1 MAKIDKS
8 FKDLCMTILSDGR
21 EYENKNRGVK
31 RLQVPSHTLRHLFKD
46 GFPALTNKK
55 LFFDSIVREL
65 EWFLKGQTNIKFLL
79 DNGTN
84 IWNDDSY
91 NWYVKHAKAND
102 GSESNHMYHENEDG
116 SFRMFLKKEFLEIL
130 RNNTYED
137 IKKNYSHWGYT
148 LGDVGKNYS
157 EQWRRFNGSTD
168 QISDLIKDMKKD
180 IMSSRLRVSAWNP
193 SQIFETTLPPCH
205 SEIQVIGVPLTFEER
220 LAIEY
225 PEGYSEDKDGEV
237 TGSLLT
243 AMGTPEFG
251 FELHWNQRSVDTFLG
266 LPFNIASYG
275 LLAKFLEAVTGFPAL
290 GIEGTLKCV
299 HFYDNQYDAVKEMM
313 LRNPDTHENC
323 SLEVPVFDTEKFME
337 LVKED
342 KLDEALENID
352 FGAFKLIGY
361 TSDEAIKVDMIAPKE
376 V

>member
-1 MAKIDKS
+1 MAGIDKS
-8 FKDLCMTILSDGR
+8 FKDLCLIILKDGR

-31 RLQVPSHTLRHLFKD
+31 RLQIPSHTLRHSFKD

-55 LFFDSIVREL
+55 LFFSSIVREL

-102 GSESNHMYHENEDG
+102 GVESNHMYHENEDG
-116 SFRMFLKKEFLEIL
+116 SLSMFMKDEFIRIIKENSFETLKEK
-130 RNNTYED
+130 
-137 IKKNYSHWGYT
+137 YSHWGYT

-157 EQWRRFNGSTD
+157 FQWRKETTEGSD
-168 QISDLIKDMKKD
+168 QIIDLIKDMSKD
-180 IMSSRLRVSAWNP
+180 IMSSRLRISSWNP
-193 SQIFETTLPPCH
+193 QEIFETTLPPCH
-205 SEIQVIGVPLTFEER
+205 SELQVIGFPLTFEER
-220 LAIEY
+220 LNLEF
-225 PEGYSEDKDGEV
+225 PNGYSTNDGTVVNESFLDRIGV
-237 TGSLLT
+237 
-243 AMGTPEFG
+243 PKFG

-266 LPFNIASYG
+266 LPFNIASYA
-275 LLAKFLEAVTGFPAL
+275 LLAKFLESVTGFPAMA
-290 GIEGTLKCV
+290 IEGTLKCV

-313 LRNPDTHENC
+313 LRDPDKHANC
-323 SLEVPVFDTEKFME
+323 ELIFPKVDKEKFLSDINKGIE
-337 LVKED
+337 EF
-342 KLDEALENID
+342 D
-352 FGAFKLIGY
+352 FGAFKLNGY